1 MAVVERECLVLGRL
15 EGRVGRLWRWQRVQ
29 MLGTKEAALGRVWQ
43 LVEHFGGD
51 MVSQG
56 VVLTGE
62 HLHRVLRR
70 DRLTYSHSKELFQLW
85 THLKLSYLFSQLLN
99 L

>member
-1 MAVVERECLVLGRL
+1 VAVVEGECLVLGRL
-15 EGRVGRLWRWQRVQ
+15 EGRVGRLWGRQGVEVLWA
-29 MLGTKEAALGRVWQ
+29 KETTLCRVWQ

-51 MVSQG
+51 VVSQG

-62 HLHRVLRR
+62 HLHRVL
-70 DRLTYSHSKELFQLW
+70 
-85 THLKLSYLFSQLLN
+85 KLGYLFSQFLN

>member
-1 MAVVERECLVLGRL
+1 VLGRL
-15 EGRVGRLWRWQRVQ
+15 EGRVGRLWGRQGVEVLRA
-29 MLGTKEAALGRVWQ
+29 KETTLSRVWQ

-51 MVSQG
+51 VVSQG

-62 HLHRVLRR
+62 HLHRVL
-70 DRLTYSHSKELFQLW
+70 
-85 THLKLSYLFSQLLN
+85 KLGYLFSQFLN

>member
-1 MAVVERECLVLGRL
+1 MAVEEEECLVLGRL
-15 EGRVGRLWRWQRVQ
+15 EGRVGRLWGWQRVQ
-29 MLGTKEAALGRVWQ
+29 MLGTKKSTLSRVWQ
-43 LVEHFGGD
+43 LVEHFWGD

-62 HLHRVLRR
+62 HLHRVL
-70 DRLTYSHSKELFQLW
+70 
-85 THLKLSYLFSQLLN
+85 KLSYLFSQLLN